1 MEFVEIP
8 VYIAR
13 GIKNNDIN
21 LYDYVCDIL
30 NEAKGT
36 SLLPA
41 LSSLGYL
48 VSL

>member
-21 LYDYVCDIL
+21 MYDNQTLKAHWSD
-30 NEAKGT
+30 T
-36 SLLPA
+36 SD
-41 LSSLGYL
+41 SSG
-48 VSL
+48 SSN